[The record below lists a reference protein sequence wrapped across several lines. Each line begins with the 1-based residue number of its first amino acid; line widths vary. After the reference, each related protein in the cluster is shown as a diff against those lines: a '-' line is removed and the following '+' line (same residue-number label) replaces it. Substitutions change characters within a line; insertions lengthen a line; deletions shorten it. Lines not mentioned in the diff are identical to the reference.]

1 MIKITH
7 PITAQTA
14 TVTKGAYAQVYAP
27 IGWVLA
33 EAPVRVQVP
42 EPVREPQHV
51 KETAPKKASSKAK
64 KTKAQVID
72 ELLAEEE

>member
-33 EAPVRVQVP
+33 ETPVKVEVAEPVKVP
-42 EPVREPQHV
+42 EPVKEP
-51 KETAPKKASSKAK
+51 APKKTPKPK